1 MVVSEFNFSPEFE
14 QNAYLDEWMN
24 RVSRSF
30 AVVVSFLEE
39 PLKTHLST
47 AYLICRVVDNIEDC
61 SQSFH
66 WKKERFSEFLA
77 MLENPSHAEQILSI
91 WKSEDWMGLTVD
103 EKHLMASNEGFS
115 LWQVYAQFPYETRQI
130 ICTWTREMARG
141 MLLIEDR
148 EQNPWVFDRGPV
160 RIIRNEKDYDR
171 YCYYVAGTVGHL
183 ATLLAIGHYQIK
195 DREAGR
201 LLDNCESCGRGLQK
215 TNIVKDFADDL
226 KRGICYLPDEWLSE
240 VGYAPLFL
248 EGALTSWKRKIL
260 ENVLYELRSA
270 TDYVL
275 DLPTHAAGYRMAS
288 LLCLFPA
295 YQTILLAAQQRDKLF
310 TGDHAIKISHQT
322 MSECIQDAQRLI
334 VDNDGIHQY
343 SEQLEQAVLA
353 HF

>member
-1 MVVSEFNFSPEFE
+1 MAVSEINITWEYE

-39 PLKTHLST
+39 PLKTYLST

-77 MLENPSHAEQILSI
+77 LLENPSQAMQVLSI
-91 WKSEDWMGLTVD
+91 WKSEDWPGLTQN
-103 EKHLMASNEGFS
+103 EKHLMVSNEGFS
-115 LWQVYAQFPYETRQI
+115 LWQLYARFPNETREI
-130 ICTWTREMARG
+130 ISTWTQEMVQG
-141 MLLIEDR
+141 MLLIENQV
-148 EQNPWVFDRGPV
+148 QNPSMSDRIPV
-160 RIIRNEKDYDR
+160 RIIRNEEDYDR

-183 ATLLAIGHYQIK
+183 ATRLAIGYYQIN
-195 DREAGR
+195 DGGARR

-215 TNIVKDFADDL
+215 TNIVKDFVNDL
-226 KRGICYLPDEWLSE
+226 ERGICYLPDKWLSE
-240 VGYAPLFL
+240 VDYAPLFL
-248 EGALTSWKRKIL
+248 EGALPSFKRKVL
-260 ENVLYELRSA
+260 ENVLSELQSS

-275 DLPTHAAGYRMAS
+275 ALPVHATGYRMAS

-310 TGDHAIKISHQT
+310 TSDHSIKISRQT
-322 MSECIQDAQRLI
+322 MSECIQDAQRMI
-334 VDNDGIHQY
+334 VDNNGIHRY